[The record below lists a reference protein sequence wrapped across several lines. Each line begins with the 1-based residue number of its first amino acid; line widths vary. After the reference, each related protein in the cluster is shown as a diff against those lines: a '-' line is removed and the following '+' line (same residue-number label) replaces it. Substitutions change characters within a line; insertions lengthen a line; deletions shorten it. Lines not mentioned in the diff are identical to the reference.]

1 MPHDMPRASQ
11 PYSERCEI
19 EDGQVVACELVKAG
33 CGPAELLEP
42 AEEAFDAV
50 ALPVELWR
58 DHTFILDVTAGWNV
72 GAASGSGNES
82 NQRPA
87 VVTFVSDK
95 RLCRRQPF
103 NQLRGD
109 GLIGCLAL
117 GDKQTDGQTILIDK
131 GMNLGA

>member
-1 MPHDMPRASQ
+1 MVRALSWDRVVGTRFLAPMEHSIAVTAWILGRGLNVSQ

-58 DHTFILDVTAGWNV
+58 NHTFILDVTAGWNV
-72 GAASGSGNES
+72 GRATGSGNES
-82 NQRPA
+82 N
-87 VVTFVSDK
+87 
-95 RLCRRQPF
+95 
-103 NQLRGD
+103 
-109 GLIGCLAL
+109 
-117 GDKQTDGQTILIDK
+117 
-131 GMNLGA
+131 